1 MAKKFFNQKVSNK
14 KKTITQIIIISICV
28 IGIVACLL
36 IVNYFNKKIP
46 KDAVIE
52 LRDSVAVEVNG
63 QIPDKTV
70 FFTKLEQI
78 DEENISINF
87 DNVDL
92 KKVGDYELEVKI
104 YNKKY
109 KTVLKVV
116 DTISPVLEIKNVTID
131 EGDTYTVQDF
141 VNSCTDNS
149 NEECIIEFYTLATT
163 QEGEKIDYASYTEN
177 GTYPIQIIAK
187 DATGNQTAPL
197 STTLIIGTGK
207 EETSEPKCKF
217 GTDEYNTDENI
228 LAVSVSENGCAI
240 DPALYNNES
249 ILQAIK
255 NFGDIE
261 SQKIKNE
268 FKKLNIPGTM
278 YLDLNQLP
286 ISNSEGE
293 GFVGYGLEITL
304 KNDSNEIIEQYHVK
318 TDGTRIYSINK
329 YNLP

>member
-52 LRDSVAVEVNG
+52 MRDSVAVEVNG
-63 QIPDKTV
+63 ELPDKTV

-78 DEENISINF
+78 DEENIDINF

-92 KKVGDYELEVKI
+92 KKVGDYELEVKV
-104 YNKKY
+104 YRKKY

-116 DTISPVLEIKNVTID
+116 DTISPILEIKNVTID
-131 EGDTYTVQDF
+131 EGANYTAQDF
-141 VNSCTDNS
+141 VSSCTDNS
-149 NEECIIEFYTLATT
+149 NEECIIEFYNLATT
-163 QEGEKIDYASYTEN
+163 QEGNPIDYTTYTES

-187 DATGNQTAPL
+187 DASGNQTAP
-197 STTLIIGTGK
+197 TEAILIIGEGK
-207 EETSEPKCKF
+207 EEVPQTKCKF
-217 GTDEYNTDENI
+217 GSNEYNTAENI

-249 ILQAIK
+249 VLRTINNLAT
-255 NFGDIE
+255 IE
-261 SQKIKNE
+261 AQKIKNE
-268 FKKLNIPGTM
+268 FKKLNIPGAM
-278 YLDLNQLP
+278 YLDLNQFP
-286 ISNSEGE
+286 ISNSEGI
-293 GFVGYGLEITL
+293 GFVGYGLEVTL
-304 KNDSNEIIEQYHVK
+304 KNDSNEVIEQYHLK
-318 TDGTRIYSINK
+318 NDGTRSYSINK